1 MHLNN
6 IMSNEQLI
14 ITYRE
19 ALKYEKNSEI
29 AKHLKEEL
37 NRRGL
42 KPDIK

>member
-19 ALKYEKNSEI
+19 ALKHDKNSEI
-29 AKHLKEEL
+29 AKSLKVEID
-37 NRRGL
+37 RRGL
-42 KPDIK
+42 KPVIN